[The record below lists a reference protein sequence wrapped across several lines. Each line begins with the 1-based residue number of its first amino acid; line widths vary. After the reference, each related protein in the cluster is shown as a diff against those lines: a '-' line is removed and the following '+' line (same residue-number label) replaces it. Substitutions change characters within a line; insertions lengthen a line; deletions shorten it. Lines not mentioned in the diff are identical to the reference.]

1 MDRLRQI
8 VRNRVLYRIPVYG
21 ERLES
26 KHKEQA
32 KIEARIR
39 KFEREIKIEEDKHS
53 KLNSTF
59 GQIGKLQKIRSIS
72 STQNWWCE
80 LEDKPPE
87 SKISGVN
94 FLTEDPNWESNIPPE
109 RLEWIKLNAEAIK
122 YCDDFWTVAN
132 QKFEDIE
139 ADIGRLVK
147 FCSTSYFIS
156 SN

>member
-8 VRNRVLYRIPVYG
+8 IRNRVLYRIPVYG

-26 KHKEQA
+26 KHKELA
-32 KIEARIR
+32 KVEAKIR

-53 KLNSTF
+53 KLTTNSQ
-59 GQIGKLQKIRSIS
+59 QIGKLQKIRSIS

-80 LEDKPPE
+80 LEDKPTE
-87 SKISGVN
+87 SKISAVI
-94 FLTEDPNWESNIPPE
+94 FLTEDPYWESNIPPE

-132 QKFEDIE
+132 QKFEAIE
-139 ADIGRLVK
+139 ADIGRLVQ
-147 FCSTSYFIS
+147 F
-156 SN
+156 